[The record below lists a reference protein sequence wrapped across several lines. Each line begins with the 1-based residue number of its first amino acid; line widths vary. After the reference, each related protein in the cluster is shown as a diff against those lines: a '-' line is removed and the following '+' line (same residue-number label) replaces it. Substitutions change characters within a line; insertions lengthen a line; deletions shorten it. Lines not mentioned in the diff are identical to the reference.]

1 MDCGYYTNTARA
13 LRDKRTRGSTEYNSK
28 RKRVS
33 LCNHLPG
40 AFCQYCFRI
49 TDGTGT
55 YPPPT
60 TITLPA
66 TTLIRCCSA
75 CNTLTTG
82 EACPK
87 CGASLVLPPPQA
99 PTPTEADIL
108 QQLQELRAEVQQLR
122 SDLKYVLSHVAPVG
136 RKSKKSPSSG

>member
-1 MDCGYYTNTARA
+1 MNF
-13 LRDKRTRGSTEYNSK
+13 
-28 RKRVS
+28 
-33 LCNHLPG
+33 CNHLPG

-55 YPPPT
+55 YPLPNT
-60 TITLPA
+60 TTLPA
-66 TTLIRCCSA
+66 ATLIRSCGACS
-75 CNTLTTG
+75 TLTT
-82 EACPK
+82 EQDCPG

-99 PTPTEADIL
+99 PTPTEVDIL